1 MRRMISF
8 IRRSATLL
16 MPVVVGAAACSDLRS
31 GARRLAEANSVSP
44 DSLPALRIDSLPFR
58 YPPALYIEGVQDNV
72 TLRLYV
78 DEFGRPVPEST
89 RVEEHATHAAFDS
102 SAMEGAK
109 DLVFRPAY
117 RGGKPIAYP
126 VFFPIRFRVPNGP
139 PLPGDTLPPGR

>member
-1 MRRMISF
+1 MIVFMRRL
-8 IRRSATLL
+8 ATL
-16 MPVVVGAAACSDLRS
+16 MTPVVVVAAACSDLRS
-31 GARRLAEANSVSP
+31 GARRLAEATP
-44 DSLPALRIDSLPFR
+44 DSLPALRVDSLPFR

-89 RVEEHATHAAFDS
+89 RVEEHAKHAAFDS

-117 RGGKPIAYP
+117 RGGKAIPYP